1 MKEITIYGDNSQ
13 TRTFCHVSDSIEV
26 TVKIF
31 ETNLNVNDVANI
43 DNDIVITVLELAQTI
58 ISLTNSKSNIIHLP
72 ALKEGNMTRRQTD
85 ITKMKNVLKRDL
97 TPLKIGLQKLID
109 PGKFS

>member
-13 TRTFCHVSDSIEV
+13 TRNFCHVSDSIEV

-31 ETNLNVNDVANI
+31 ETNLYVNDVANI

-72 ALKEGNMTRRQTD
+72 
-85 ITKMKNVLKRDL
+85 
-97 TPLKIGLQKLID
+97 
-109 PGKFS
+109 